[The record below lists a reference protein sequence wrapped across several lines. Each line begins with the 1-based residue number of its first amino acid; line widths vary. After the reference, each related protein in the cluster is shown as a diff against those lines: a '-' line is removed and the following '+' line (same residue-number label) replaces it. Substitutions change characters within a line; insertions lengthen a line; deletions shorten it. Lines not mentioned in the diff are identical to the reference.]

1 MVMVILVL
9 ACGSSSSE
17 VTQPVASE
25 SDAVAMLTR
34 ISMDIRGVRPSIED
48 VDAVI
53 ADASVLDSLVDEYL
67 EDPRFPE
74 RIVDLYSEIYLTQ
87 AESFSVQPTAFN
99 FDADVDDFAY
109 ARSIGD
115 EPLRGSWR
123 PSRPRIS
130 PTRMS

>member
-9 ACGSSSSE
+9 ACGSQSRRSRS
-17 VTQPVASE
+17 PSSE

-34 ISMDIRGVRPSIED
+34 ISMDVRGVRPSIDD
-48 VDAVI
+48 VDAVV

-74 RIVDLYSEIYLTQ
+74 RMVDLYGEIYLTP
-87 AESFSVQPTAFN
+87 ESFSVPPTAFN
-99 FDADVDDFAY
+99 FDADVDAFAY

-115 EPLRGSWR
+115 EPLRIWR
-123 PSRPRIS
+123 PSRLRIS
-130 PTRMS
+130 TRMS